1 MTKPKELLPYLQ
13 LHLHLA
19 SLLALLM
26 TVGAAR
32 AQQPQD
38 TDDIRQGHQLAAMLC
53 GQCHVA
59 AADQRF
65 TPELNP
71 PAPPFATIAQR
82 GDISADWLKTYL
94 ATTHRG
100 IDNPKGM
107 PNPYLAD
114 YQVRQVTAYLLSLR
128 K

>member
-1 MTKPKELLPYLQ
+1 MKKRNNLPFQLALQ
-13 LHLHLA
+13 LA
-19 SLLALLM
+19 ALLVLAA

-32 AQQPQD
+32 AQQPQNA
-38 TDDIRQGHQLAAMLC
+38 DDIRQGHQLAAMLC
-53 GQCHVA
+53 AQCHLA

-65 TPELNP
+65 TPNLNP

-82 GDISADWLKTYL
+82 GDLSADWLTTYL

-100 IDNPKGM
+100 LDNPKGM

>member
-1 MTKPKELLPYLQ
+1 MKKRKKLPLQ
-13 LHLHLA
+13 LA
-19 SLLALLM
+19 SLLVLSV

-32 AQQPQD
+32 AQQSQNA
-38 TDDIRQGHQLAAMLC
+38 DDIRQGHQLAAMLC
-53 GQCHVA
+53 AQCHVA

-65 TPELNP
+65 MPEINP

-82 GDISADWLKTYL
+82 PDLSADWLKTYL

-100 IDNPKGM
+100 LDNPKGM

-114 YQVRQVTAYLLSLR
+114 YQVRQVSAYLLSLR

>member
-1 MTKPKELLPYLQ
+1 MKKRKQLPLQ
-13 LHLHLA
+13 LA
-19 SLLALLM
+19 SLLVLSV

-32 AQQPQD
+32 AQQPQNA
-38 TDDIRQGHQLAAMLC
+38 DDIRQGHQLAAMLC
-53 GQCHVA
+53 AQCHVA

-65 TPELNP
+65 MPDLNP

-82 GDISADWLKTYL
+82 ADLSADWLKTYL

-100 IDNPKGM
+100 LDNPKGM

-114 YQVRQVTAYLLSLR
+114 YQVKQVTAYLLSLR

>member
-1 MTKPKELLPYLQ
+1 MKKREKLPP
-13 LHLHLA
+13 HLPLR
-19 SLLALLM
+19 LVALLILFM
-26 TVGAAR
+26 TAGAAF
-32 AQQPQD
+32 AQQTQNA
-38 TDDIRQGHQLAAMLC
+38 DDIRQGHQLAAMLC
-53 GQCHVA
+53 AQCHVA

-65 TPELNP
+65 MPNLDP
-71 PAPPFATIAQR
+71 PAPPFTTIAQR
-82 GDISADWLKTYL
+82 PDLGAEWLKTYL

-100 IDNPKGM
+100 LDNPKGM

>member
-1 MTKPKELLPYLQ
+1 MKKRKKLPLQ
-13 LHLHLA
+13 LA
-19 SLLALLM
+19 SLLVLSV

-32 AQQPQD
+32 AQQPQNA
-38 TDDIRQGHQLAAMLC
+38 DDIRQGHQLAAMLC
-53 GQCHVA
+53 AQCHVA

-65 TPELNP
+65 MPEINP

-82 GDISADWLKTYL
+82 PDLSADWLKTYL

-100 IDNPKGM
+100 LDNPKGM

-114 YQVRQVTAYLLSLR
+114 YQVRQVSAYLLSLR

>member
-1 MTKPKELLPYLQ
+1 MKKPEKLSLRLAPLLVLVLVMT
-13 LHLHLA
+13 
-19 SLLALLM
+19 
-26 TVGAAR
+26 GNAAF
-32 AQQPQD
+32 AQQPQSA
-38 TDDIRQGHQLAAMLC
+38 DDVSQGHQLAAMLC
-53 GQCHVA
+53 AQCHVA

-65 TPELNP
+65 MPDLNP

-82 GDISADWLKTYL
+82 PDLSADWLKTYL

-114 YQVRQVTAYLLSLR
+114 YQVKQVTAYLLSLR